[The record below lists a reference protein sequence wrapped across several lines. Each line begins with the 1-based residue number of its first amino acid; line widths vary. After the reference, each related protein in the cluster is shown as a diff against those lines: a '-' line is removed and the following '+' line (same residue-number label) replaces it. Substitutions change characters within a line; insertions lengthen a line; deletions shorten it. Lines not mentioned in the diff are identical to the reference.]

1 MSGGI
6 RWSEDDYYAWT
17 QKQKH
22 KKHLPQAE
30 AKKPKRNKYG
40 AKKTWVDGICFDSQ
54 KEAKYY
60 GNLKLLCRAGAL
72 AGFLYHGKMVCTEG
86 TDKDNR
92 AVLYETDFVLLNPD
106 GTYKIVDTKSDG
118 TITQV
123 FKNKMKSLREKY
135 PDVEVHIE

>member
-1 MSGGI
+1 MSGGV
-6 RWSEDDYYAWT
+6 RWSEDDYYAWA
-17 QKQKH
+17 QKRKKQPPQK
-22 KKHLPQAE
+22 E

-72 AGFLYHGKMVCTEG
+72 AGFIYHGNMVCTEG
-86 TDKDNR
+86 TDKDNK
-92 AVLYETDFVLLNPD
+92 ATLYETDFVLLNPD
-106 GTYKIVDTKSDG
+106 GTYKIVDVKSEA
-118 TITQV
+118 TVTQV

-135 PDVEVHIE
+135 PGVEINIE